1 LKDKDKK
8 ATQPLSMRLTR
19 SERSELI
26 VEAIITMSL
35 IFFLYLSAL
44 LIYRQAIDYKLNFF
58 GLDTTLRHMLGL
70 TRQQI
75 IVSVYIFSL
84 ASCVVAIF
92 VTNWRVK
99 RRINQMKLAHI
110 LDYLKYIAQGH
121 YEIRIPQTDLGE
133 MDEVVSSINHLVDST
148 VRAIEEERKIE
159 KSKDEL
165 ITNIGHD
172 IRTPL
177 TSVIGYLGLIENQ
190 QYHSQEE
197 LARYAHVAYRKAQQ
211 MQSLVQDLFT
221 YTATR
226 QTTTE
231 IRPVQVQVLRFMEQ
245 LVADFELSAREK
257 TIELRL
263 DIRPKNLVASFD
275 VDKMARVFHNLL
287 SNALKYGIG
296 AHYIELLAYQEEDY
310 IYFKVKNDGQP
321 LDQSELEDIFQ
332 RSYRADQSRSANQ
345 PGTGLGLAIVRNIV
359 ELHHGRV
366 YAEVDGQETIFTIE
380 IPQKS
385 PQQ

>member
-1 LKDKDKK
+1 MKDKDKK
-8 ATQPLSMRLTR
+8 ATQPLSIRLTR
-19 SERSELI
+19 SERSELV

-231 IRPVQVQVLRFMEQ
+231 ISPVQVQVLRFMEQ

-366 YAEVDGQETIFTIE
+366 YAEVEGKETIFTIE

>member
-1 LKDKDKK
+1 
-8 ATQPLSMRLTR
+8 MRLTR
-19 SERSELI
+19 SERSELV

-84 ASCVVAIF
+84 ASCVVAILI
-92 VTNWRVK
+92 TNWRVK

-366 YAEVDGQETIFTIE
+366 YAEVEGKETIFTIE

>member
-1 LKDKDKK
+1 
-8 ATQPLSMRLTR
+8 MRLTR

-296 AHYIELLAYQEEDY
+296 AHYIELLAYQEADY

-366 YAEVDGQETIFTIE
+366 YAEVEGKETIFTIE

>member
-8 ATQPLSMRLTR
+8 SPQQLSMRLTR

-35 IFFLYLSAL
+35 IFLLYLSAL

-84 ASCVVAIF
+84 ASCVVAIL

-148 VRAIEEERKIE
+148 VKAIEEERKIE

-231 IRPVQVQVLRFMEQ
+231 IKPVQVQVLRFMEQ
-245 LVADFELSAREK
+245 LVADFELNAREK
-257 TIELRL
+257 AIELRL
-263 DIRPKNLVASFD
+263 DIRPQNLLASFD

-287 SNALKYGIG
+287 SNALKYGAG

-321 LDQSELEDIFQ
+321 LDKTELEDIFQ

-366 YAEVDGQETIFTIE
+366 YATVEGKETIFTIE

-385 PQQ
+385 PQ

>member
-1 LKDKDKK
+1 MKDKDKK

-19 SERSELI
+19 SERSELV

-84 ASCVVAIF
+84 ASCVVAIL

-148 VRAIEEERKIE
+148 VKAIEEERKIE

-245 LVADFELSAREK
+245 LVADFELNAREK
-257 TIELRL
+257 AIELRL
-263 DIRPKNLVASFD
+263 DIRPQNLLASFD

-287 SNALKYGIG
+287 SNALKYGAG

-321 LDQSELEDIFQ
+321 LDKTELEDIFQ

-366 YAEVDGQETIFTIE
+366 YATVEGKETIFTIE

-385 PQQ
+385 PQ

>member
-1 LKDKDKK
+1 
-8 ATQPLSMRLTR
+8 MRLTR

-35 IFFLYLSAL
+35 IFLLYLSAL

-84 ASCVVAIF
+84 ASCVVAIL

-133 MDEVVSSINHLVDST
+133 MDEVVSSINHLVEST

-231 IRPVQVQVLRFMEQ
+231 ISPVQVQVLRFMEQ

-263 DIRPKNLVASFD
+263 DSRPKNLVASFD

-321 LDQSELEDIFQ
+321 LDKSELEDIFQ

-366 YAEVDGQETIFTIE
+366 YAEVEGKETIFTIE

>member
-1 LKDKDKK
+1 
-8 ATQPLSMRLTR
+8 MRLTR
-19 SERSELI
+19 SERSELV

-231 IRPVQVQVLRFMEQ
+231 ISPVQVQVLRFMEQ

-321 LDQSELEDIFQ
+321 LNQSELEDIFQ

-366 YAEVDGQETIFTIE
+366 YAEVEGKETIFTIE

>member
-1 LKDKDKK
+1 MKDKDKK
-8 ATQPLSMRLTR
+8 TPQPLSMRLTR
-19 SERSELI
+19 SERSELV

-84 ASCVVAIF
+84 ASCVVAILI
-92 VTNWRVK
+92 TNWRVK

-231 IRPVQVQVLRFMEQ
+231 ISPVQVQVLRFMEQ

-321 LDQSELEDIFQ
+321 LDKNELEDIFQ

-366 YAEVDGQETIFTIE
+366 YAEVEGKETIFTIE

>member
-1 LKDKDKK
+1 MKDKDKK
-8 ATQPLSMRLTR
+8 SPQQLSMRLTR

-35 IFFLYLSAL
+35 IFLLYLSAL

-84 ASCVVAIF
+84 ASCVVAIL

-148 VRAIEEERKIE
+148 VKAIEEERKIE

-231 IRPVQVQVLRFMEQ
+231 IKPVQIQVLRFMEQ
-245 LVADFELSAREK
+245 LVADFELNAREK
-257 TIELRL
+257 AIELRL
-263 DIRPKNLVASFD
+263 DIRPQNLLASFD

-287 SNALKYGIG
+287 SNALKYGAG

-310 IYFKVKNDGQP
+310 IYFKVINDGQP
-321 LDQSELEDIFQ
+321 LDKTELEDIFQ

-366 YAEVDGQETIFTIE
+366 YATVEGKETIFTIE

-385 PQQ
+385 PQ

>member
-1 LKDKDKK
+1 
-8 ATQPLSMRLTR
+8 MRLTR

-35 IFFLYLSAL
+35 IFLLYLSAL

-84 ASCVVAIF
+84 ASCVVAIL

>member
-1 LKDKDKK
+1 
-8 ATQPLSMRLTR
+8 MRLTR

-35 IFFLYLSAL
+35 IFLLYLSAL

-84 ASCVVAIF
+84 ASCVVAVI

-148 VRAIEEERKIE
+148 VKAIEEERKIE

-245 LVADFELSAREK
+245 LVADFELNAREK
-257 TIELRL
+257 AIELRL
-263 DIRPKNLVASFD
+263 DIRPQNLLASFD

-287 SNALKYGIG
+287 SNALKYGAG
-296 AHYIELLAYQEEDY
+296 AHYIELLAYQENDY

-321 LDQSELEDIFQ
+321 LDKTELEDIFR

-366 YAEVDGQETIFTIE
+366 YATVEGKETIFTIE

>member
-1 LKDKDKK
+1 
-8 ATQPLSMRLTR
+8 MRLTR
-19 SERSELI
+19 SERSELV

-35 IFFLYLSAL
+35 IFFLYLRAL

-84 ASCVVAIF
+84 ASCVVAIL

-133 MDEVVSSINHLVDST
+133 MDEVVSSINHLVEST

-231 IRPVQVQVLRFMEQ
+231 ISPVQVQVLRFMEQ

-366 YAEVDGQETIFTIE
+366 YAEVEGKETIFTIE

>member
-1 LKDKDKK
+1 
-8 ATQPLSMRLTR
+8 MRLTR
-19 SERSELI
+19 SERSELV

-231 IRPVQVQVLRFMEQ
+231 ISPVQVQVLRFMEQ

-321 LDQSELEDIFQ
+321 LDKSELEDIFQ

-366 YAEVDGQETIFTIE
+366 YAEVEGKKTIFTIE

>member
-1 LKDKDKK
+1 
-8 ATQPLSMRLTR
+8 MRLTR
-19 SERSELI
+19 SERSELV

-84 ASCVVAIF
+84 ASCVVAIL

-231 IRPVQVQVLRFMEQ
+231 ISPVQVQVLRFMEQ

-366 YAEVDGQETIFTIE
+366 YAEVEGKKTIFTIE

>member
-1 LKDKDKK
+1 
-8 ATQPLSMRLTR
+8 MRLTR
-19 SERSELI
+19 SERSELV

-148 VRAIEEERKIE
+148 VKAIEEERKIE

-231 IRPVQVQVLRFMEQ
+231 ISPVQVQVLRFMEQ

-366 YAEVDGQETIFTIE
+366 YAEVEGKETIFTIE

>member
-1 LKDKDKK
+1 MKDKDKK

-19 SERSELI
+19 SERSELV

-84 ASCVVAIF
+84 ASCVVAIL

-231 IRPVQVQVLRFMEQ
+231 ISPVQVQVLRFMEQ

>member
-1 LKDKDKK
+1 
-8 ATQPLSMRLTR
+8 MRLTR
-19 SERSELI
+19 SERSELV

-35 IFFLYLSAL
+35 IFLLYLSAL

-84 ASCVVAIF
+84 ASCVVAIL

-231 IRPVQVQVLRFMEQ
+231 IKPVQVQVLRFMEQ
-245 LVADFELSAREK
+245 LVADFELNAREK
-257 TIELRL
+257 AIELRL

-366 YAEVDGQETIFTIE
+366 YAEVEGKETIFTIE

>member
-231 IRPVQVQVLRFMEQ
+231 ISPVQVQVLRFMEQ

-366 YAEVDGQETIFTIE
+366 YAEVEGKETIFTIE

>member
-1 LKDKDKK
+1 M
-8 ATQPLSMRLTR
+8 SLTR

-35 IFFLYLSAL
+35 IFLLYLSAL

-84 ASCVVAIF
+84 ASCVVAIL

-148 VRAIEEERKIE
+148 VKAIEEERKIE

-231 IRPVQVQVLRFMEQ
+231 IKPVQVQVLRFMEQ
-245 LVADFELSAREK
+245 LVADFELNAREK
-257 TIELRL
+257 AIELRL
-263 DIRPKNLVASFD
+263 DIRPQNLLASFD

-287 SNALKYGIG
+287 SNALKYGAG

-310 IYFKVKNDGQP
+310 IYFKVKNDGQA
-321 LDQSELEDIFQ
+321 LDKTELEDIFQ

-366 YAEVDGQETIFTIE
+366 YAEVEGKETIFTIE

>member
-1 LKDKDKK
+1 
-8 ATQPLSMRLTR
+8 MRLTR

-84 ASCVVAIF
+84 ASCVVAIL

-99 RRINQMKLAHI
+99 RRINQMKLTHI

-231 IRPVQVQVLRFMEQ
+231 ISPVQVQVLRFMEQ

-321 LDQSELEDIFQ
+321 LDKSELEDIFQ

-366 YAEVDGQETIFTIE
+366 YATVEGKETIFTIE

>member
-1 LKDKDKK
+1 
-8 ATQPLSMRLTR
+8 MRLTR
-19 SERSELI
+19 SERSELV

-366 YAEVDGQETIFTIE
+366 YAEVEGKKTIFTIE

>member
-1 LKDKDKK
+1 MKDKDKK
-8 ATQPLSMRLTR
+8 APQPLSMRLTR
-19 SERSELI
+19 SERSELV

-84 ASCVVAIF
+84 ASCVVAIL

-231 IRPVQVQVLRFMEQ
+231 ISPVQVQVLRFMEQ

-321 LDQSELEDIFQ
+321 LDKSELEDIFQ

-366 YAEVDGQETIFTIE
+366 YAEVEGKETIFTIE

>member
-1 LKDKDKK
+1 
-8 ATQPLSMRLTR
+8 MRLTR

-35 IFFLYLSAL
+35 IFLLYLSAL

-84 ASCVVAIF
+84 ASCVVAVI

-148 VRAIEEERKIE
+148 VKAIEEERKIE

-245 LVADFELSAREK
+245 LVADFELNAREK
-257 TIELRL
+257 AIELRL
-263 DIRPKNLVASFD
+263 DIRPQNLLASFD

-287 SNALKYGIG
+287 SNALKYGAG
-296 AHYIELLAYQEEDY
+296 AHYIELLAYQENDY

-321 LDQSELEDIFQ
+321 LDKTELEDIFQ

-366 YAEVDGQETIFTIE
+366 YATVEGKETIFTIE

>member
-1 LKDKDKK
+1 
-8 ATQPLSMRLTR
+8 MRLTR

-84 ASCVVAIF
+84 ASCVVAIL

-366 YAEVDGQETIFTIE
+366 YAEVEGKETIFTIE

>member
-1 LKDKDKK
+1 
-8 ATQPLSMRLTR
+8 MRLTR

-35 IFFLYLSAL
+35 IFLLYLSAL

-84 ASCVVAIF
+84 ASCVVAIL

-148 VRAIEEERKIE
+148 VKAIEEERKIE

-231 IRPVQVQVLRFMEQ
+231 ISPVQVQVLRFMEQ

-321 LDQSELEDIFQ
+321 LDKSELEDIFQ

-366 YAEVDGQETIFTIE
+366 YAEVEGKETIFTIE

>member
-1 LKDKDKK
+1 
-8 ATQPLSMRLTR
+8 MRLTR
-19 SERSELI
+19 SERSELV

-84 ASCVVAIF
+84 ASCVVAIL

-99 RRINQMKLAHI
+99 RRINQMKLTHI

-197 LARYAHVAYRKAQQ
+197 LERYAHVAYRKAQQ

-231 IRPVQVQVLRFMEQ
+231 ISPVQVQVLRFMEQ

-366 YAEVDGQETIFTIE
+366 YAEVEGKETIFTIE

>member
-1 LKDKDKK
+1 
-8 ATQPLSMRLTR
+8 MRLTR
-19 SERSELI
+19 SERSELV

-263 DIRPKNLVASFD
+263 DIRPKNLMASFD

-296 AHYIELLAYQEEDY
+296 AHYIELLAYQEADY

>member
-44 LIYRQAIDYKLNFF
+44 LIYRHALDYQLNFF
-58 GLDTTLRHMLGL
+58 RLDTTLRHMLGL

-84 ASCVVAIF
+84 ASCVVAIL

-231 IRPVQVQVLRFMEQ
+231 ISPVQVQVLRFMEQ

-366 YAEVDGQETIFTIE
+366 YAEVEGKETIFTIE

>member
-1 LKDKDKK
+1 MKDKDKK

-19 SERSELI
+19 SERSELV

-84 ASCVVAIF
+84 ASCVVAILI
-92 VTNWRVK
+92 TNWRVK

-231 IRPVQVQVLRFMEQ
+231 ISPVQVQVLRFMEQ

-366 YAEVDGQETIFTIE
+366 YAEVEGKETIFTIE

>member
-1 LKDKDKK
+1 
-8 ATQPLSMRLTR
+8 MRLTR
-19 SERSELI
+19 SERSELV

-159 KSKDEL
+159 NSKDEL

-231 IRPVQVQVLRFMEQ
+231 ISPVQVQVLRFMEQ

-366 YAEVDGQETIFTIE
+366 YAEVEGKETIFTIE

>member
-1 LKDKDKK
+1 
-8 ATQPLSMRLTR
+8 MRLTR
-19 SERSELI
+19 SERSELV

-84 ASCVVAIF
+84 ASCVVAIL

-359 ELHHGRV
+359 ELHHSRV

>member
-8 ATQPLSMRLTR
+8 SPQQLSMRLTR

-35 IFFLYLSAL
+35 IFLLYLSAL

-84 ASCVVAIF
+84 ASCVVAIL

-148 VRAIEEERKIE
+148 VKAIEEERKIE

-245 LVADFELSAREK
+245 LVADFELNAREK
-257 TIELRL
+257 AIELRL
-263 DIRPKNLVASFD
+263 DIRPQNLLASFD

-296 AHYIELLAYQEEDY
+296 AHYIELLAYQEANY

-366 YAEVDGQETIFTIE
+366 YAEVEGKETIFTIE

>member
-1 LKDKDKK
+1 
-8 ATQPLSMRLTR
+8 MRLTR

-35 IFFLYLSAL
+35 IFLLYLSAL

-84 ASCVVAIF
+84 ASCVVAIL

-148 VRAIEEERKIE
+148 VKAIEEERKIE

-245 LVADFELSAREK
+245 LVADFELNAREK
-257 TIELRL
+257 AIELRL
-263 DIRPKNLVASFD
+263 DIRPQSLLASFD

-287 SNALKYGIG
+287 SNALKYGAG
-296 AHYIELLAYQEEDY
+296 AHYIELLAYQENDY
-310 IYFKVKNDGQP
+310 IYFKVKNDGQA
-321 LDQSELEDIFQ
+321 LDKTELEDIFQ

-366 YAEVDGQETIFTIE
+366 YATVEGKETIFTIE

>member
-1 LKDKDKK
+1 
-8 ATQPLSMRLTR
+8 MRLTR
-19 SERSELI
+19 SERSELV

-84 ASCVVAIF
+84 ASCVVAILI
-92 VTNWRVK
+92 TNWRVK

-231 IRPVQVQVLRFMEQ
+231 ISPVQVQVLRFMEQ

-366 YAEVDGQETIFTIE
+366 YAELEGKETIFTIE

>member
-1 LKDKDKK
+1 
-8 ATQPLSMRLTR
+8 MRLTR
-19 SERSELI
+19 SERSELV

-231 IRPVQVQVLRFMEQ
+231 ISPVQVQVLRFMEQ

-366 YAEVDGQETIFTIE
+366 YAEVEGKETIFTIE

-385 PQQ
+385 PKNPPNNKVYYEKT

>member
-1 LKDKDKK
+1 
-8 ATQPLSMRLTR
+8 MRLTR
-19 SERSELI
+19 SERSELV

-84 ASCVVAIF
+84 ASCVVAIL

-275 VDKMARVFHNLL
+275 VDKMARVFHNFL

-296 AHYIELLAYQEEDY
+296 AHYIELLAYQEANY

-385 PQQ
+385 LQQ

>member
-1 LKDKDKK
+1 MKDKDKK

-19 SERSELI
+19 SERSELV

-84 ASCVVAIF
+84 ASCVVAIL

-133 MDEVVSSINHLVDST
+133 MDEVVSSINHLVEST

-231 IRPVQVQVLRFMEQ
+231 ISPVQVQVLRFMEQ

-257 TIELRL
+257 TIDLRL

-366 YAEVDGQETIFTIE
+366 YAEVEGKETIFTIE

>member
-1 LKDKDKK
+1 MKDKDKK

-19 SERSELI
+19 SERSELV

-231 IRPVQVQVLRFMEQ
+231 ISPVQVQVLRFMEQ

-366 YAEVDGQETIFTIE
+366 YAEVEGKETIFTIE
-380 IPQKS
+380 IPQKF

>member
-8 ATQPLSMRLTR
+8 SPQQLSMRLTR

-35 IFFLYLSAL
+35 IFLLYLSAL

-84 ASCVVAIF
+84 ASCVVAIL

-148 VRAIEEERKIE
+148 VKAIEEERKIE

-231 IRPVQVQVLRFMEQ
+231 IKPVQVQVLRFMEQ
-245 LVADFELSAREK
+245 LVADFELNAREK
-257 TIELRL
+257 AIELRL
-263 DIRPKNLVASFD
+263 DIRPQNLLASFD

-287 SNALKYGIG
+287 SNALKYGAG

-310 IYFKVKNDGQP
+310 IYFKVKNDGQA
-321 LDQSELEDIFQ
+321 LDKTELEDIFQ

-366 YAEVDGQETIFTIE
+366 YAEVEGKETIFTIE

>member
-1 LKDKDKK
+1 
-8 ATQPLSMRLTR
+8 MRLTR

-35 IFFLYLSAL
+35 IFLLYLSAL

-84 ASCVVAIF
+84 ASCVVAIL

-231 IRPVQVQVLRFMEQ
+231 ISPVQVQVLRFMEQ

-257 TIELRL
+257 TIDLRL

-321 LDQSELEDIFQ
+321 LDKSELEDIFQ

-366 YAEVDGQETIFTIE
+366 YAEVEGKKTIFTIE